1 MAHPDPNSSPDPSGF
16 GPAPLSPANPFSTD
30 VCRTPWHVDDSVQ
43 GLNADVL
50 DQLVDV
56 VGGQSAGPLMLL
68 TAPRA
73 GYGKTHLLGRVAAA
87 AADQAVIVPV
97 AFRSGDSLTLSTLSR
112 RGIESL
118 AESAVS
124 GDSQGWTRLREVSG
138 HVVLLLLRRL
148 IEGGQLACANT
159 DQALEALSGSGQDV
173 FDPHG
178 KACRIG
184 TWIAQNRESLR
195 GPMAMLA
202 ARELPL
208 RAESLDS
215 WMAAMLEQSIHGG
228 LAGMAEMQELTAED
242 NNSGVPAW
250 LRLLAVWRPVVLLVD
265 HLDGFYRHPDAGVKI
280 ASMLMELVEA
290 HRLHVLLS
298 LNQDVWQATFG
309 HHLPSALEDRL
320 TASQVLLR
328 GLTEADAEELLRLR
342 LSQTDISAEHRD
354 EFTRFV
360 SVKRHFLGRP
370 IGSVSARA
378 FLRHCARQWEVFQSA
393 PPSPDEVPATPQVM
407 PELLGTMEVALLP
420 SLETESGGAIPL
432 MTETVRLS
440 IAEGTPMTLPVL
452 FDDQTASDVQSMAE
466 SLTEP
471 LAALPQDEVTTSV
484 IDPAPTEMMEGP
496 ATSTGHNAQHPATP
510 AGDDNSFEDWSNKP
524 ELTEAEKALAP
535 TTDAFVKLR
544 EMLAR
549 LRQPGQA
556 ASVLAAEGQNFT
568 PPAPSASVLSAPES
582 PFRVAAGAQA
592 TSPPAAASPFQAASS
607 TVAATGLAQIKI
619 KAPASPADLL
629 QGRFQALRLQLQA
642 EALTQPLDY
651 SRLADLIR
659 LAGRRFPLVRFS
671 EHELSSLTG
680 RYALYWSLQGVEIL
694 FGLAPFS
701 DATYWRTLTS
711 FAAGRVTDLAS
722 QAEREGGTAPKLK
735 LVSFKTEREQLS
747 WQNLANSQLLPE
759 PIRQITDIVHLD
771 TEGLASL
778 YAMQRIIKE
787 SESGVLQA
795 EPAKVIGVLAR
806 ELDFFWKRIT
816 RLT

>member
-1 MAHPDPNSSPDPSGF
+1 MDE
-16 GPAPLSPANPFSTD
+16 
-30 VCRTPWHVDDSVQ
+30 SVE

-56 VGGQSAGPLMLL
+56 VGGRSAGPMMLL

-97 AFRSGDSLTLSTLSR
+97 AFRSGDPLTLATLSR

-118 AESAVS
+118 AGNPMT
-124 GDSQGWTRLREVSG
+124 GDALGWSRLREVSAQ
-138 HVVLLLLRRL
+138 VLALLLRRM
-148 IEGGQLACANT
+148 IEAGQLPCANV
-159 DQALEALSGSGQDV
+159 DQALETFSGAVQDV
-173 FDPHG
+173 FEPWG
-178 KACRIG
+178 KANRIG
-184 TWIAQNRESLR
+184 TWIAQNRDNLR
-195 GPMAMLA
+195 GPLAMLA
-202 ARELPL
+202 AREIPL
-208 RAESLDS
+208 RAESLDA
-215 WMAAMLEQSIHGG
+215 WVAALLEQSIQGG
-228 LAGMAEMQELTAED
+228 LAGVAEMEELASGD
-242 NNSGVPAW
+242 NDTGVPAW
-250 LRLLAVWRPVVLLVD
+250 LRLLALWRPVVLLVD
-265 HLDGFYRHPDAGVKI
+265 HLDGFYRNPEAGVRI
-280 ASMLMELVEA
+280 ASMLMELVES
-290 HRLHVLLS
+290 HRLNVLLS

-328 GLTEADAEELLRLR
+328 GLSETDAEELLCLR
-342 LSQTDISAEHRD
+342 LDQTDLNPGQRD
-354 EFTRFV
+354 EFSRFV

-378 FLRHCARQWEVFQSA
+378 FLRHCARQWEIFQSA
-393 PPSPDEVPATPQVM
+393 PPGSEGTPVPTPPLSEFPGGVEVDVLPA
-407 PELLGTMEVALLP
+407 
-420 SLETESGGAIPL
+420 LEKESGGEIPL

-440 IAEGTPMTLPVL
+440 GADLPPLALPVL
-452 FDDQTASDVQSMAE
+452 FDDQTASDVQTMAE

-471 LAALPQDEVTTSV
+471 LAALPQDDPV
-484 IDPAPTEMMEGP
+484 IDPAPPEIIEEP
-496 ATSTGHNAQHPATP
+496 APSAGGNGQHPASP
-510 AGDDNSFEDWSNKP
+510 ADDDNSLEDWNGKP
-524 ELTEAEKALAP
+524 EPTETEKSVAP

-549 LRQPGQA
+549 LRQPGQV
-556 ASVLAAEGQNFT
+556 ASTLAAEGQNIT
-568 PPAPSASVLSAPES
+568 
-582 PFRVAAGAQA
+582 Q
-592 TSPPAAASPFQAASS
+592 PPAAASVVSASESPFRLSSSGQPPLPPPVATSPFQVASS
-607 TVAATGLAQIKI
+607 NVAATGLAQIKI

-642 EALTQPLDY
+642 EALTQPLDF

-671 EHELSSLTG
+671 EHELPNMTG

-701 DATYWRTLTS
+701 DTAYWRTLS
-711 FAAGRVTDLAS
+711 GFAAGRVTDLAS
-722 QAEREGGTAPKLK
+722 QSEREGGIAPKLK

-747 WQNLANSQLLPE
+747 WQNLSASQLLPE
-759 PIRQITDIVHLD
+759 PIRQITDVVHLD